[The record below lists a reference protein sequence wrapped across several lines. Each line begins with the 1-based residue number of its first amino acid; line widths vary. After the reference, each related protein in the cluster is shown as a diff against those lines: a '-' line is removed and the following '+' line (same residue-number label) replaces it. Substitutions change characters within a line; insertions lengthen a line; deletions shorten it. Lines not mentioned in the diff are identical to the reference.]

1 VTSDDRATDVEQED
15 VQGEQTETP
24 QGEQTE
30 TSQAEQAETSQAEQA
45 ETEATDA
52 AEPVA
57 GTSEPTEPVARPKRR
72 TTRWIAPV
80 AAAVVLIAAA
90 SAAGWLYFF
99 QYRVDQ
105 QTDLAASHAA
115 LDAAKD
121 RTVALLSYAPETLDQ
136 DFSTAKSGL
145 TGDFLNYY
153 TDFTEK
159 VVAPAAKQKSVK
171 TQATVAQAAIS
182 EMKPDSAVA
191 LLFVNQATTSQE
203 NPDGAFASSS
213 IKVGLTKVDGAWL
226 ISSFDP
232 V

>member
-1 VTSDDRATDVEQED
+1 MTSNESTKADAETTDPSAAEDTVAAED
-15 VQGEQTETP
+15 VQDEP
-24 QGEQTE
+24 QD
-30 TSQAEQAETSQAEQA
+30 AVD
-45 ETEATDA
+45 EADA
-52 AEPVA
+52 AEPA
-57 GTSEPTEPVARPKRR
+57 TEPPAPVTRPQRR
-72 TTRWIAPV
+72 TKKWIAPV
-80 AAAVVLIAAA
+80 AAAVVLLAAA

-105 QTDLAASHAA
+105 QTGADASRVA

-121 RTVALLSYAPETLDQ
+121 GTVALLSYAPETLDQ
-136 DFSTAKSGL
+136 DFATAKSRL

-171 TQATVAQAAIS
+171 TEATVAQAAMS

>member
-1 VTSDDRATDVEQED
+1 VTSEDSTKAETDPTDSRDVEDTED
-15 VQGEQTETP
+15 TVDTVDAQDDPRGEPE
-24 QGEQTE
+24 
-30 TSQAEQAETSQAEQA
+30 
-45 ETEATDA
+45 A
-52 AEPVA
+52 AEPA
-57 GTSEPTEPVARPKRR
+57 AQQPTPVTRPQPRLKK
-72 TTRWIAPV
+72 WIGPL
-80 AAAVVLIAAA
+80 AAAVVLLAAA

-105 QTDLAASHAA
+105 QTDAEAARVA

-121 RTVALLSYAPETLDQ
+121 GTIALLSYAPETLDQ
-136 DFSTAKSGL
+136 DFATAKARL
-145 TGDFLNYY
+145 TGDFLDYY

-171 TQATVAQAAIS
+171 TEATIAQAAVS
-182 EMKPDSAVA
+182 EIKPDSAVA

-213 IKVGLTKVDGAWL
+213 IKVGLTKVDGAWM

>member
-1 VTSDDRATDVEQED
+1 MTSNDNTNPDDVGSAAEASEADTRDDAEPDAVEQ
-15 VQGEQTETP
+15 P
-24 QGEQTE
+24 
-30 TSQAEQAETSQAEQA
+30 AEEPAETS
-45 ETEATDA
+45 TR
-52 AEPVA
+52 PV
-57 GTSEPTEPVARPKRR
+57 RR
-72 TTRWIAPV
+72 TRKWIVPV
-80 AAAVVLIAAA
+80 AAVMVVLAAA

-99 QYRVDQ
+99 QYRVDEE
-105 QTDLAASHAA
+105 TDADASRVA

-121 RTVALLSYAPETLDQ
+121 GTVALLSYAPETLDD
-136 DFSTAKSGL
+136 DFTTAKSQL

-171 TQATVAQAAIS
+171 TEATVAQAAMS
-182 EMKPDSAVA
+182 EITPDSAVA
-191 LLFVNQATTSQE
+191 LLFVNQATTSKE

-213 IKVGLTKVDGAWL
+213 IKVGLTKVDGKWL

>member
-1 VTSDDRATDVEQED
+1 VTSNDKTPDAETAEDSVVAEDVE
-15 VQGEQTETP
+15 TESP
-24 QGEQTE
+24 DSG
-30 TSQAEQAETSQAEQA
+30 
-45 ETEATDA
+45 
-52 AEPVA
+52 AEPTVEA
-57 GTSEPTEPVARPKRR
+57 AAAQTAAPVTRPQRNVKK
-72 TTRWIAPV
+72 WIAPV
-80 AAAVVLIAAA
+80 AAAAVLIAAA
-90 SAAGWLYFF
+90 STAGALYFF

-105 QTDLAASHAA
+105 QTDAEASRVA

-121 RTVALLSYAPETLDQ
+121 ATVALLSYAPETLDE
-136 DFSTAKSGL
+136 DFATAKSRL
-145 TGDFLNYY
+145 TGEFLNYY

-171 TQATVAQAAIS
+171 TEATVAQAAMA

-213 IKVGLTKVDGAWL
+213 IKVGLTKIDGAWL

>member
-1 VTSDDRATDVEQED
+1 VTSNDETKTVPDGDATPDAAGVEETVSEETVVED
-15 VQGEQTETP
+15 TETERP
-24 QGEQTE
+24 LEP
-30 TSQAEQAETSQAEQA
+30 
-45 ETEATDA
+45 ATRPARA
-52 AEPVA
+52 A
-57 GTSEPTEPVARPKRR
+57 RK
-72 TTRWIAPV
+72 WIAPV

-99 QYRVDQ
+99 QYRADQ
-105 QTDLAASHAA
+105 QTDADSSRVA

-121 RTVALLSYAPETLDQ
+121 GTVALLSYAPETLDQ
-136 DFSTAKSGL
+136 DFATAKSRL

-171 TQATVAQAAIS
+171 TEATVAQAAMA
-182 EMKPDSAVA
+182 EMKPESAVA